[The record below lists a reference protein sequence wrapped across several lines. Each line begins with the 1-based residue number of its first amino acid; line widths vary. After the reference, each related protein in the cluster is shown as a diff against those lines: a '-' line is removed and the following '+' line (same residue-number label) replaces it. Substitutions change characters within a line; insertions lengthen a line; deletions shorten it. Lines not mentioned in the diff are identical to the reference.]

1 MGDITRSEIGEA
13 EIVFVV
19 AHLLRTLESADER
32 FESMREGFGG
42 RKIDNKRDDYLYIL
56 AQL

>member
-13 EIVFVV
+13 ETVFVV

-32 FESMREGFGG
+32 FESKREGFGG
-42 RKIDNKRDDYLYIL
+42 GNKRDDYLYIL
-56 AQL
+56 AEL